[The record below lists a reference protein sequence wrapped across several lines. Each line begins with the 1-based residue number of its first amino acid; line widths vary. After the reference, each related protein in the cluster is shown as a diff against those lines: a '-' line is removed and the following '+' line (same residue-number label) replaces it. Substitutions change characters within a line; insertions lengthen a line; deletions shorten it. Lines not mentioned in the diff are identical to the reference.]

1 MFGNT
6 KTRGLTFGDTKLTS
20 PAKLAFVTAIVA
32 LAVAWLVR
40 AARTVLGQNAPP
52 RKAHG
57 YLARSYFRTGFT
69 HLRNLLRANDP
80 KIVIEW
86 ARLKITGILTR
97 VVKCA

>member
-32 LAVAWLVR
+32 LAVACSVR
-40 AARTVLGQNAPP
+40 AARTVLGQNVPP

-57 YLARSYFRTGFT
+57 YLARTYFRTGFT
-69 HLRNLLRANDP
+69 RLRNLLRANDR
-80 KIVIEW
+80 KIVI
-86 ARLKITGILTR
+86 ARRSSSKASGS
-97 VVKCA
+97 KSPAF